1 MVDPLTCLGIACNV
15 MQVISFSHEIYSVV
29 KRIKEDGSVDEE
41 LRQHAD
47 HISESSQGL
56 ENYLDRVANQ
66 QLPRNQTNLK
76 DVASKCLKTSK
87 KIQAK
92 LDQIDNTRG
101 GSVSRAIKLSWTKS
115 SLARLEKDMQHYQDA
130 MQSQILVHLW

>member
-1 MVDPLTCLGIACNV
+1 
-15 MQVISFSHEIYSVV
+15 MQVITFSHDIYSVV
-29 KRIKEDGSVDEE
+29 KRINEDGSVDKE

-47 HISESSQGL
+47 HISKSSEGL
-56 ENYLDRVANQ
+56 ENYLDRIVHQ
-66 QLPRNQTNLK
+66 QLPRNQTTLR

-87 KIQAK
+87 KIQTK

-101 GSVSRAIKLSWTKS
+101 GSVSRALKLSWMKNA
-115 SLARLEKDMQHYQDA
+115 LARLEKEMQNYQDA